1 MIEMIIWW
9 ETRLFLSNGNLGSVR
24 ISRVPV
30 VIGRSLFLYMDI
42 LSNSSKMLVSI
53 DQTYNRGFMSTKL
66 IVLILENQY
75 AHCPFIGTGVDLS
88 WDHGY
93 WFWYRSTPVHRV
105 ELHPNDR
112 IVRSVLDRAF
122 HLHLVNWLWEI
133 VQNVFFKAFQAFIIT
148 IINSHLH
155 QYQRQSPAGWWTRW
169 SAACSGPTPLWPWPG
184 EATTYCCKYV
194 FLQIFV
200 NNISADIC
208 SGPSLHS
215 QMGPLQS
222 HNSMVIRVSCVCDA
236 FWFQDNVILNG
247 SLLWCKQHYRHSASH
262 WDFFRSQL
270 KSNWNR
276 RGGLSFK
283 WKTREC
289 LVLSQD
295 QLPPPAISCLPVEQ
309 ACLPGPSP
317 NLS

>member
-133 VQNVFFKAFQAFIIT
+133 VQNVFLRL
-148 IINSHLH
+148 SRRLS
-155 QYQRQSPAGWWTRW
+155 SPSSTHISTNISDNLRLGDERDGRPPVLAQHHCGHGQERPPHI
-169 SAACSGPTPLWPWPG
+169 SVNM
-184 EATTYCCKYV
+184 YFCKY
-194 FLQIFV
+194 
-200 NNISADIC
+200 S
-208 SGPSLHS
+208 
-215 QMGPLQS
+215 
-222 HNSMVIRVSCVCDA
+222 
-236 FWFQDNVILNG
+236 
-247 SLLWCKQHYRHSASH
+247 
-262 WDFFRSQL
+262 
-270 KSNWNR
+270 
-276 RGGLSFK
+276 
-283 WKTREC
+283 
-289 LVLSQD
+289 
-295 QLPPPAISCLPVEQ
+295 
-309 ACLPGPSP
+309 
-317 NLS
+317 